1 MGQRTIGGGGMKK
14 QIVIPSVE
22 IKSVDKF
29 LKLTVLES
37 SRQGKRVPQRVMFER
52 AVEAL
57 EREMFDE
64 K

>member
-1 MGQRTIGGGGMKK
+1 MRK

-29 LKLTVLES
+29 LRLTVLES